1 MDQRVDRDRAALTIL
16 RATAVVVPAVFL
28 ALFFAYPLATILAR
42 GLGEGG
48 LPTDVLAS
56 EATLSVLWFTV
67 WQAAVSTVLT
77 LLLGLPLAWVLARF
91 DFPGRALASA
101 LVLVPFVLP
110 TVVVATA
117 FLDLL
122 PARHERGVAAILAAH
137 VFFNVAV
144 VVRVVGAWWG
154 RLDPRLWDE
163 AATLGAGPAA
173 RLWAVTLPLLRPALA
188 AAAALVFLF
197 SFTSFGVVLILGGP
211 GYATLETEIYTQA
224 ARLFDLRAAAALSL
238 LQLGAIAIVLGVT
251 GAIERRAAVV
261 VPVAPEAEIRR
272 RPRGAERLAV
282 TGVLAAAAVGLAL
295 PLAALVERSLATPTG
310 YGLGFYR
317 LLGEET
323 ATLLVPPW
331 QTVVNSLAFA
341 AAATALA
348 LVVGGLAATVIAR
361 RRGVW
366 LDTLV
371 MLPLAASAVM
381 LGFGF
386 VLAFDEPPF
395 ELRGSAALV
404 PIAQA
409 LVAAPFVVRIL
420 APALRSI
427 DERVREAAA
436 VLGASPSRIRWEID
450 RPLVLRAVGVAAG
463 FAFAISLGEFGATVF
478 VARADWPTVPV
489 AIFRFLGRPGAV
501 NAGQAAALSV
511 VLMALT
517 AAAVLV
523 AERVTSIRRGAL

>member
-1 MDQRVDRDRAALTIL
+1 VDRDRASLTVL
-16 RATAVVVPAVFL
+16 RATAVLVPVAFL

-42 GLGEGG
+42 GLGDRG
-48 LPTDVLAS
+48 LPTDVLFS
-56 EATLSVLWFTV
+56 ETTLRVLWFTV
-67 WQAAVSTVLT
+67 WQAAASTVLT

-91 DFPGRALASA
+91 DFPGRTLTRA

-110 TVVVATA
+110 TVVVAAA
-117 FLDLL
+117 FLELL
-122 PARHERGVAAILAAH
+122 PAGHERGVAAILAAH
-137 VFFNVAV
+137 VFFNIAV

-154 RLDPRLWDE
+154 RLDPRLWDA

-173 RLWAVTLPLLRPALA
+173 RLATVTLPLLRPVLA
-188 AAAALVFLF
+188 ASAALVFLF

-211 GYATLETEIYTQA
+211 GYATLETEIYNQA
-224 ARLFDLRAAAALSL
+224 ARLYDLRAAAVLSL
-238 LQLGAIAIVLGVT
+238 LQLSAIAIVLGVA

-261 VPVAPEAEIRR
+261 VPVAPEEEILR

-282 TGVLAAAAVGLAL
+282 AGVLALAAIGLAL
-295 PLAALVERSLATPTG
+295 PLATLVEQSLATPTG

-323 ATLLVPPW
+323 AMLLVPPW
-331 QTVVNSLAFA
+331 HAVLNSLVFA
-341 AAATALA
+341 TVATAIA

-361 RRGVW
+361 RRAVW

-386 VLAFDEPPF
+386 VLAFDEPPL
-395 ELRGSAALV
+395 ELRSSPWLV

-420 APALRSI
+420 APTLRSI
-427 DERVREAAA
+427 DERLKEAAA
-436 VLGASPSRIRWEID
+436 VLGASPARIRREID
-450 RPLVLRAVGVAAG
+450 LPLVLRALGVAAG

-478 VARADWPTVPV
+478 IARADWPTVPV

-517 AAAVLV
+517 AATVLI
-523 AERVTSIRRGAL
+523 AERVTTLRRGAL